1 MSNTGDQNPPFAGDQ
16 NAPFSAPQPPAYGP
30 TPAPPPP
37 VPAQQNPYAQPGP
50 QGAPPGTPPAPPQG
64 PGGYGYPAPAGAYGA
79 APTGAPGAAPSRGV
93 SGWLWAVGGAVA
105 ATAIGASVM
114 FATGAFSSEPHPV
127 LKGYAFR
134 DDLCSVTSLMPF
146 ENAHY
151 KTKPSA
157 GTGSTG
163 SSGPSSPPN
172 PQHSGSRMGS
182 MDSMWCN
189 VSLTPEGAGTT
200 DYSSS
205 WVYSAATLH
214 KKTDPAPEFADLYR
228 AYETQQTSTTYKVE
242 PVPGIGDEAFLVTR
256 NDSGALNSSYVIL
269 AVRDGWMTYQTTWS
283 SYTTSSSTVKPPG
296 PAEIA
301 TMLESSARETLSRL
315 HD

>member
-1 MSNTGDQNPPFAGDQ
+1 M
-16 NAPFSAPQPPAYGP
+16 
-30 TPAPPPP
+30 
-37 VPAQQNPYAQPGP
+37 PAQQNPYAQPGP
-50 QGAPPGTPPAPPQG
+50 QGAPPGPRRRLPRGRAATAIRRR
-64 PGGYGYPAPAGAYGA
+64 PGRTGGAHRC
-79 APTGAPGAAPSRGV
+79 TGRSAVPGV

-134 DDLCSVTSLMPF
+134 DDLCSVTSLTPF

-242 PVPGIGDEAFLVTR
+242 PVSGIGDEAFLVTR